1 MKSRTTIATLALLAA
16 KQAVTSSAQQQLQ
29 QSAQQENTNSHMSDL
44 DDLSLEELLGLRES
58 ILEAKLNLT
67 YYIEESDDDDDDEDD
82 DDDNSASDDDSDD
95 DEEQNDAV
103 AKHVADVESHLQG
116 KLEEVSDHDEKV

>member
-1 MKSRTTIATLALLAA
+1 
-16 KQAVTSSAQQQLQ
+16 
-29 QSAQQENTNSHMSDL
+29 MSDL

-67 YYIEESDDDDDDEDD
+67 YYIEESDDDDDDD
-82 DDDNSASDDDSDD
+82 DDDNSASGEDDDSDDEDED

-103 AKHVADVESHLQG
+103 AKHVADV
-116 KLEEVSDHDEKV
+116 